1 MMIKTGG
8 EGSGEDRD
16 SMRAFMGPGVVD
28 QEIRQAIMMCW
39 TALPAE
45 RKTVEAVESEIR
57 RIVERAL
64 KDLKEDARAFGIG
77 N

>member
-8 EGSGEDRD
+8 EGSEEDRD

-39 TALPAE
+39 TALPPE

>member
-1 MMIKTGG
+1 MMTKTGG

-45 RKTVEAVESEIR
+45 RKTVEPWKAKSVESSR
-57 RIVERAL
+57 ER
-64 KDLKEDARAFGIG
+64 
-77 N
+77 